1 MSVKTTNK
9 DLLLDLYDDVS
20 AIKYTLQE
28 MRHELSEL
36 RTIATQT
43 SDIKQDL
50 AYIKSLVRPSVPSA
64 PSGQGTPSEAI
75 IQESA
80 GGGWTLW

>member
-1 MSVKTTNK
+1 MSQKQTNR
-9 DLLLDLYDDVS
+9 DMLLDLYDDVS

-43 SDIKQDL
+43 SDIKRDVSF
-50 AYIKSLVRPSVPSA
+50 IKALVKPKDFCA
-64 PSGQGTPSEAI
+64 TAKE
-75 IQESA
+75 ETD
-80 GGGWTLW
+80 GGGWTFSPW

>member
-1 MSVKTTNK
+1 MSQKQTNR
-9 DLLLDLYDDVS
+9 DMLLDLYDDVS

-43 SDIKQDL
+43 SDIKRDVSF
-50 AYIKSLVRPSVPSA
+50 IKALVKPKDFSA
-64 PSGQGTPSEAI
+64 TAKEETDTEGD
-75 IQESA
+75 
-80 GGGWTLW
+80 GGGWTFSPW

>member
-1 MSVKTTNK
+1 MSQKQTNR
-9 DLLLDLYDDVS
+9 DMLLDLYDDVS

-43 SDIKQDL
+43 NDIKRDI
-50 AYIKSLVRPSVPSA
+50 AYMKALIHP
-64 PSGQGTPSEAI
+64 TE
-75 IQESA
+75 ESQA
-80 GGGWTLW
+80 VAQSNVGSWTLW

>member
-1 MSVKTTNK
+1 MSQKQTNR
-9 DLLLDLYDDVS
+9 DMLLDLYDDVS

-43 SDIKQDL
+43 SDIKRDVSF
-50 AYIKSLVRPSVPSA
+50 IKALVKPKDFS
-64 PSGQGTPSEAI
+64 TETDTEA
-75 IQESA
+75 S
-80 GGGWTLW
+80 GGWTFSPW

>member
-1 MSVKTTNK
+1 MSQKQTNR
-9 DLLLDLYDDVS
+9 DMLLDLYDDVS

-43 SDIKQDL
+43 NDIKRDI
-50 AYIKSLVRPSVPSA
+50 AYMKALIHPA
-64 PSGQGTPSEAI
+64 E
-75 IQESA
+75 ESQA
-80 GGGWTLW
+80 VAQSNVGSWTLW

>member
-1 MSVKTTNK
+1 MSQKQTNR
-9 DLLLDLYDDVS
+9 DMLLDLYDDVS

-43 SDIKQDL
+43 SDIKRDVSF
-50 AYIKSLVRPSVPSA
+50 IKALVKPKDFSTDTEV
-64 PSGQGTPSEAI
+64 E
-75 IQESA
+75 
-80 GGGWTLW
+80 GGGWTFSPW

>member
-1 MSVKTTNK
+1 MSQKATNK

-20 AIKYTLQE
+20 AIRYTLQE

-36 RTIATQT
+36 RTIAVQT
-43 SDIKQDL
+43 NDIKRDI
-50 AYIKSLVRPSVPSA
+50 AYIKSLLRPSAV
-64 PSGQGTPSEAI
+64 GPSEAI
-75 IQESA
+75 AQESV

>member
-50 AYIKSLVRPSVPSA
+50 AYIKSLVRPSVPS
-64 PSGQGTPSEAI
+64 EAI
-75 IQESA
+75 MQESA

>member
-1 MSVKTTNK
+1 MSQKTTNR

-43 SDIKQDL
+43 SDIKRDL
-50 AYIKSLVRPSVPSA
+50 AYMKSLLRPAEPRE
-64 PSGQGTPSEAI
+64 EAVA
-75 IQESA
+75 QESV
-80 GGGWTLW
+80 GGSWTLW

>member
-1 MSVKTTNK
+1 MSQKQTNR
-9 DLLLDLYDDVS
+9 DMLLDLYDDVS

-43 SDIKQDL
+43 SDIKRDVSF
-50 AYIKSLVRPSVPSA
+50 IKALVKPKDFCPKEE
-64 PSGQGTPSEAI
+64 TD
-75 IQESA
+75 
-80 GGGWTLW
+80 GGGWTFSPW

>member
-1 MSVKTTNK
+1 MSQKQTNR
-9 DLLLDLYDDVS
+9 DMLLDLYDDVS

-43 SDIKQDL
+43 SDIKRDVSF
-50 AYIKSLVRPSVPSA
+50 IKALVKPKDFSTETDTEV
-64 PSGQGTPSEAI
+64 E
-75 IQESA
+75 
-80 GGGWTLW
+80 GGGWTFSPW

>member
-1 MSVKTTNK
+1 MSVIKQTNR
-9 DLLLDLYDDVS
+9 DMLLDLYDDVS

-43 SDIKQDL
+43 NDIKRDL
-50 AYIKSLVRPSVPSA
+50 AYIKSLLKPTA
-64 PSGQGTPSEAI
+64 PNG
-75 IQESA
+75 ESDNHKGLA
-80 GGGWTLW
+80 VAQSNVGSWTLW